1 VVELIRDLDRIPD
14 RFRRGAVAIG
24 KFDGVHRGHA
34 LILQELQRHASR
46 LSGATI
52 AFTFDPAPV
61 EILRPEKAPVPM
73 CDLRRKA
80 ELLDHLDIDA
90 LVAFPATR
98 EFLEWD
104 ARTFF
109 ERILRQGLD
118 AKAMVQGRDF
128 LFGKNRSGDI
138 ELLQEYCRE
147 ADIALQ
153 VVKPL
158 YALGRPISSSRIR
171 ALLHDGQ
178 VAAARSMLTEPYR
191 IRGKVIAGRQRGRK
205 LGYPT
210 ANLSFPPT
218 LLPKQ
223 GIYAG
228 IARVDGERFSAAI
241 NIGPNITFAEKG
253 TKIEVHLLDFE
264 GNIYGKS
271 MDVDFLERLRD
282 IVRYPSAEQ
291 LTEQMKKD
299 ILQVRRVVE
308 KFLQNEAFDATR

>member
-1 VVELIRDLDRIPD
+1 VVELIRDLKRLPD

-34 LILQELQRHASR
+34 LILQELQRHAAR
-46 LSGATI
+46 VGGAAI
-52 AFTFDPAPV
+52 AFTFDPTPA
-61 EILRPEKAPVPM
+61 EILRPEKAPIPM

-80 ELLDHLDIDA
+80 ELLEHLGIEA
-90 LVAFPATR
+90 LVAFPASR
-98 EFLEWD
+98 DFLEWD

-109 ERILRQGLD
+109 ERILLDGLD

-138 ELLQEYCRE
+138 DLLEEYCRE

-153 VVKPL
+153 IIKPL

-171 ALLHDGQ
+171 ALLHDGR
-178 VAAARSMLTEPYR
+178 VAVARSMLTEPYR

-218 LLPKQ
+218 LLPKH

-228 IARVDGERFSAAI
+228 IGKVGNREYAAAI
-241 NIGPNITFAEKG
+241 NIGPNLTFSENG
-253 TKIEVHLLDFE
+253 TKIEVHLLDFS
-264 GNIYGKS
+264 GNIYGQHL
-271 MDVDFLERLRD
+271 DIDFLEHLRD
-282 IVRYPSAEQ
+282 IVRYSSVEQ
-291 LTEQMKKD
+291 LTAQMKKD
-299 ILQVRRVVE
+299 ILQVRNVVE
-308 KFLQNEAFDATR
+308 RYRRRDSFDPAR